1 MTKRDLFI
9 LTIKLFG
16 LQAIGISLFSVLPSI
31 LTVTFRQFDVVV
43 IIWTIILISIV
54 ALICWSLI
62 YEADKIVDLLRLS
75 KGFTDDKIE
84 FGNIKTTDIIKIGT
98 FIIGGLMIVT
108 NIPELLGLTFWT
120 FMGDTDLEFEFDFK
134 EKYSLTVHGLKIVI
148 GYLLVTNVSFIT
160 GLLNR
165 QEVK

>member
-43 IIWTIILISIV
+43 IIWTIILISLV
-54 ALICWSLI
+54 GLICWSLI

-75 KGFTDDKIE
+75 KGFTDDRVE
-84 FGNIKTTDIIKIGT
+84 LGNIKPRDIIKIGT
-98 FIIGGLMIVT
+98 FIIGGLMVVS

-120 FMGDTDLEFEFDFK
+120 FMDDDDFGSK
-134 EKYSLTVHGLKIVI
+134 EKYSLTVRGLEIIV
-148 GYLLVTNVSFIT
+148 GYLLITNVSFFA
-160 GLLNR
+160 GLLNKE
-165 QEVK
+165 EVK

>member
-31 LTVTFRQFDVVV
+31 LTITFREFDIVV

-54 ALICWSLI
+54 GLICWSLI

-75 KGFTDDKIE
+75 KGFTDDRVE
-84 FGNIKTTDIIKIGT
+84 LGNIKSADIIKMGT
-98 FIIGGLMIVT
+98 FITGGLMVVS
-108 NIPELLGLTFWT
+108 NIPELLGQTFWT
-120 FMGDTDLEFEFDFK
+120 FIVDNGLDFNSK
-134 EKYSLTVHGLKIVI
+134 EKFSLTVRGLKIIV
-148 GYLLVTNVSFIT
+148 GYLLVTNVSFIA
-160 GLLNR
+160 GLLNK
-165 QEVK
+165 EDVK